1 MCVLQKPPPKL
12 ALKPEKKMTDTSKDF
27 IYDKFTDSSNY
38 DNPCMSICDYNGE
51 DYCVGCKRHMNEIFD
66 WYDYTDEMR
75 AAINKDLVNRKVTD
89 YWGDW

>member
-1 MCVLQKPPPKL
+1 
-12 ALKPEKKMTDTSKDF
+12 
-27 IYDKFTDSSNY
+27 
-38 DNPCMSICDYNGE
+38 MSICDYNGE

-75 AAINKDLVNRKVTD
+75 AAINKDLIDRKVAD

>member
-1 MCVLQKPPPKL
+1 MRPSENAPKPTP
-12 ALKPEKKMTDTSKDF
+12 KPENKMADTSKDF
-27 IYDKFTDSSNY
+27 IYDKDVNSNNY
-38 DNPCMSICDYNGE
+38 DNPCVSICDYNGE

-75 AAINKDLVNRKVTD
+75 AAINKDLITRKVAD

>member
-1 MCVLQKPPPKL
+1 
-12 ALKPEKKMTDTSKDF
+12 MTDTSKDF

-38 DNPCMSICDYNGE
+38 DNPCVSICDYNK
-51 DYCVGCKRHMNEIFD
+51 DNYCVGCKRHMNEIFD

-75 AAINKDLVNRKVTD
+75 AAVNKDLVDREVKG

>member
-1 MCVLQKPPPKL
+1 MADNTEDL
-12 ALKPEKKMTDTSKDF
+12 M
-27 IYDKFTDSSNY
+27 NY

-75 AAINKDLVNRKVTD
+75 AAINKDLVDRKVKG
-89 YWGDW
+89 YWFEVD

>member
-1 MCVLQKPPPKL
+1 M
-12 ALKPEKKMTDTSKDF
+12 SNNNHDF
-27 IYDKFTDSSNY
+27 IYDKDVDSSNY
-38 DNPCMSICDYNGE
+38 DNPCVSICDYNGE

-75 AAINKDLVNRKVTD
+75 AAINKDLITRKVAD